1 MAENNE
7 LEIDFLRILKA
18 LLKKAWLI
26 LLAAVILGGGVF
38 AYNKATYVPRYDAS
52 TTLFVHYASN
62 PEYLAG
68 HDGSTMSYS
77 NIDDARELVHTSIAL
92 LETNYILNQVI
103 DQSGLDMTVQELSGM
118 VHAKSVDDTE
128 LFTVT
133 VKGTNA
139 EQVRLLAN
147 TIGQVLPE
155 QMEQFNSECQLKVVD
170 EATDVRVKNSNEA
183 EKNGL
188 KFGLL
193 GAIVMCAVIT
203 LLEIVAQFQETR
215 KPKEIH

>member
-7 LEIDFLRILKA
+7 LEIDLLRILKA

-26 LLAAVILGGGVF
+26 LLAAVVVGGCVF
-38 AYNKATYVPRYDAS
+38 AYSKATYVPRYAAS

-62 PEYLAG
+62 PEGPAG
-68 HDGSTMSYS
+68 RNGSTMSYS

-92 LETNYILNQVI
+92 LETNYILDKVI
-103 DQSGLDMTVQELSGM
+103 DQSGLDMTVQQLAGM
-118 VHAKSVDDTE
+118 VHANSVDDTE

-139 EQVRLLAN
+139 EQVILLAN

-155 QMEQFNSECQLKVVD
+155 EMEQFNSECQLKVVD
-170 EATDVRVKNSNEA
+170 EATDVRA
-183 EKNGL
+183 KNGDKATKHGV

-193 GAIVMCAVIT
+193 GAVMMCGVIA
-203 LLEIVAQFQETR
+203 LLDIAAQFKETR
-215 KPKEIH
+215 KVKEIH